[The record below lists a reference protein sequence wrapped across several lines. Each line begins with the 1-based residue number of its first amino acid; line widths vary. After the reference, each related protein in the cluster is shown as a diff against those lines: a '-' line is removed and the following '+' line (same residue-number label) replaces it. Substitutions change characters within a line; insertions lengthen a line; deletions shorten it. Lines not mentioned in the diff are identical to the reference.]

1 MEGAL
6 DDTPALKKRTYNA
19 AALLGLEDPFDE
31 EVVSKLA
38 LLGSSANNHRDLEE
52 AA

>member
-6 DDTPALKKRTYNA
+6 DDTLALKKRTCNA

-31 EVVSKLA
+31 EVVPKPAPS
-38 LLGSSANNHRDLEE
+38 GSGANS
-52 AA
+52 